1 MNFLSKLFSKGA
13 KNILAE
19 GSQIVDRISTT
30 DEEKMKAKNDLTHIV
45 FTALNEM
52 QSAQKGIIMSETQ
65 GSKLQRSWRPLVM
78 LSFAFIVVYSYF
90 IQPAFFPKA
99 ISMAEQLK
107 PEFWELLKLG
117 LGGYVIGRSAEKIA
131 NSLTKNV
138 DLPFLRKKDRKDV
151 YG

>member
-19 GSQIVDRISTT
+19 GGQIVDRISTT
-30 DEEKMKAKNDLTHIV
+30 DEEKMKAKNDLSNIV

-52 QSAQKGIIMSETQ
+52 QSAQKDIIMSETQ

-78 LSFAFIVVYSYF
+78 LSFAFIIVYSYF

-131 NSLTKNV
+131 NSVTKNV